1 MKKLQWMISLIFI
14 ISLVACAVDIGII
27 QIIEHPAL
35 DAARRGFMDELE
47 ARGVKANYSYHNAQ
61 GDIATLYTIAGNIV
75 ASKVDLILA
84 IATPSAQAAAN
95 ATSEIPILI
104 TAVTDPQNA
113 GLVKDFDKPGTNVTG
128 TSDMNPVEKQLE
140 LVKRLVPKAS
150 SVGIIYN
157 AGEANSVV
165 QIEIAKKAAEKL
177 GLKLVLVTV
186 SETSGVFQAAQSL
199 QGRVDAV
206 YVPTDNTVVAA
217 LESVIAFCERNKI
230 PLIAGETESVA
241 RGALATIGLDY
252 YELGRQTGAMAVEV
266 LNGANPAE
274 TPIQFQETAILM
286 INKSAAQRM
295 GITIPQDLLEEAE
308 VVE

>member
-1 MKKLQWMISLIFI
+1 
-14 ISLVACAVDIGII
+14 
-27 QIIEHPAL
+27 
-35 DAARRGFMDELE
+35 MDELE

-157 AGEANSVV
+157 AGEATLV
-165 QIEIAKKAAEKL
+165 QDRNANKKLQKKL
-177 GLKLVLVTV
+177 DSRSYL
-186 SETSGVFQAAQSL
+186 
-199 QGRVDAV
+199 
-206 YVPTDNTVVAA
+206 
-217 LESVIAFCERNKI
+217 
-230 PLIAGETESVA
+230 
-241 RGALATIGLDY
+241 
-252 YELGRQTGAMAVEV
+252 
-266 LNGANPAE
+266 
-274 TPIQFQETAILM
+274 
-286 INKSAAQRM
+286 
-295 GITIPQDLLEEAE
+295 
-308 VVE
+308 

>member
-1 MKKLQWMISLIFI
+1 M
-14 ISLVACAVDIGII
+14 
-27 QIIEHPAL
+27 
-35 DAARRGFMDELE
+35 
-47 ARGVKANYSYHNAQ
+47 
-61 GDIATLYTIAGNIV
+61 

-165 QIEIAKKAAEKL
+165 QIEIAKK
-177 GLKLVLVTV
+177 
-186 SETSGVFQAAQSL
+186 L
-199 QGRVDAV
+199 QKNWDSSS
-206 YVPTDNTVVAA
+206 YW
-217 LESVIAFCERNKI
+217 
-230 PLIAGETESVA
+230 
-241 RGALATIGLDY
+241 
-252 YELGRQTGAMAVEV
+252 
-266 LNGANPAE
+266 
-274 TPIQFQETAILM
+274 
-286 INKSAAQRM
+286 
-295 GITIPQDLLEEAE
+295 
-308 VVE
+308 